1 MGNFNKGQKAGVI
14 GNYIFIDT
22 ETANRN
28 HDICQVGA
36 IIISNGAIEDI
47 IDLFIKPC

>member
-1 MGNFNKGQKAGVI
+1 MEKFSKGQKSGII

-36 IIISNGAIEDI
+36 IIISNGIVEDTVE
-47 IDLFIKPC
+47 